1 MSNEPTVVF
10 FPEGA
15 YGPTNNCVGI
25 GQQLRQ
31 RGIRVVFIIEES
43 FAGNLEAQGFEERLM
58 RLGPA
63 PAVPEVPGQFWKD
76 FIRETAPEFRK
87 PTIEQ
92 LASFIVPT
100 FEALVEGSRYVHP
113 RLVEII
119 DELAPDV
126 VCEDNVVS
134 FPALPAH
141 AKHWVRILSC
151 NPAELHDANVPPVFS
166 GYATGDRTGW
176 REYWEEYERL
186 TAEAW
191 GGFDEFC
198 RESGA
203 PGLPSRRAFMHSS
216 PDLNLYLYPA
226 EADYGR
232 AAALDR
238 TWHRLDSCVRA
249 TDTTFTIPEHLHTGT
264 GKLVYLSLGS
274 LGAADVEL
282 MQRLVDVLGR
292 SEHRVIV
299 SKGPQAD
306 LIGLHDNMWGEE
318 FVPQPAIIPLVDVVI
333 SHAGNN
339 TTTECFH
346 HGKPI
351 VALPLFWDQYDNA
364 RRVDELGLGVQL
376 STYGFADAE
385 LPAAIDRLAGDT
397 ALNARLAAIS
407 ARLQASPGTVR
418 AADLIERLARS

>member
-1 MSNEPTVVF
+1 
-10 FPEGA
+10 
-15 YGPTNNCVGI
+15 
-25 GQQLRQ
+25 
-31 RGIRVVFIIEES
+31 
-43 FAGNLEAQGFEERLM
+43 
-58 RLGPA
+58 
-63 PAVPEVPGQFWKD
+63 VPEVPGQFWKD

-100 FEALVEGSRYVHP
+100 FEALMDGSRYVQP
-113 RLVEII
+113 RLLEIL
-119 DELAPDV
+119 DELQPDV

-141 AKHWVRILSC
+141 ARRWVRILSC
-151 NPAELHDANVPPVFS
+151 NPAELHDESVPPVFS
-166 GYATGDRTGW
+166 GYATADRTGW
-176 REYWEEYERL
+176 SEYWTEYERL
-186 TAEAW
+186 TEDSW
-191 GGFDEFC
+191 GSFDAFC

-203 PGLPSRRAFMHSS
+203 PPLPSRRAFMHSS

-226 EADYGR
+226 EADYAR
-232 AAALDR
+232 SAPLDG
-238 TWHRLDSCVRA
+238 TWHRLDSCVRETGA
-249 TDTTFTIPEHLHTGT
+249 TFTIPEHLATGP
-264 GKLVYLSLGS
+264 GRLVYLSLGS
-274 LGAADVEL
+274 LGSADVDL
-282 MQRLVDVLGR
+282 MQRLVDVLGA
-292 SEHRVIV
+292 SDHRVIV

-306 LIGLHDNMWGEE
+306 LIRLHDNMWGEE

-333 SHAGNN
+333 SHGGNN

-364 RRVDELGLGVQL
+364 QRVHELGLGVRL

-385 LPAAIDRLAGDT
+385 LPAAIERLAGDA
-397 ALNARLAAIS
+397 ALSARLSAIS
-407 ARLQASPGTVR
+407 ARLQASPGTVK